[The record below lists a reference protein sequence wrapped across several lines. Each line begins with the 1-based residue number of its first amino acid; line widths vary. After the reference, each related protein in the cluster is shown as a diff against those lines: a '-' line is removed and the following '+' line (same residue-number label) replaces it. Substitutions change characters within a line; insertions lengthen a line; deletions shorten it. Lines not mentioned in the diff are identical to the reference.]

1 MLTGRSAP
9 GWTLRTV
16 PTMLTGLLGTLFA
29 SVLLRGLARGGSD
42 SPLVERILRFWGR
55 SWLIPAGARVR
66 VEGREHI
73 QPGQSYVVVSNHQ
86 SNLDAMVHLAALGL
100 PLRIMAKRELFALP
114 ILGPALRAIG
124 MVEVDRAGPDIVAID
139 SAARD
144 VVASGRSLLVYPEGT
159 TSSDGTIRRFK
170 SGAFSIAIG
179 QGVPVLPVVL
189 HGTRSI
195 WAPGGIAIRGGP
207 VRVVITEPITTGDLT
222 RGDVAGLCDDVRAVL
237 SSTLAVVSGVHT

>member
-1 MLTGRSAP
+1 M
-9 GWTLRTV
+9 RTV
-16 PTMLTGLLGTLFA
+16 PTMLTGLLSTFFV
-29 SVLLRGLARGGSD
+29 SVLLRGVARGGSD
-42 SPLVERILRFWGR
+42 SPLVEPILRFWGW
-55 SWLIPAGARVR
+55 SWLIPAGARVQ

-86 SNLDAMVHLAALGL
+86 SNLDAMVDLAVLGL
-100 PLRIMAKRELFALP
+100 PLRIMAKRELFAFP

-124 MVEVDRAGPDIVAID
+124 MVEVDRVRPDIVAID

-144 VVASGRSLLVYPEGT
+144 VVASGRSLLVYPEAT

-179 QGVPVLPVVL
+179 QSVPVLPVVL

-195 WAPGGIAIRGGP
+195 WAPGGNAIRGGQ
-207 VRVVITEPITTGDLT
+207 VRVVITEPITTGHLT
-222 RGDVAGLCDDVRAVL
+222 SNDVARLRDDVHTVL
-237 SSTLAVVSGVHT
+237 SSTLAAISGVHT

>member
-1 MLTGRSAP
+1 MARRSASA
-9 GWTLRTV
+9 WTLRTA
-16 PTMLTGLLGTLFA
+16 PTMLTGLLSTLFV
-29 SVLLRGLARGGSD
+29 SVLLREVARGGSD
-42 SPLVERILRFWGR
+42 SPLVERILRLWGW

-124 MVEVDRAGPDIVAID
+124 MVEVDRARPDVVAID

-144 VVASGRSLLVYPEGT
+144 VLASGRSLLVYPEAT
-159 TSSDGTIRRFK
+159 TSSDGTIHRFK
-170 SGAFSIAIG
+170 SGAFAIAIG

-189 HGTRSI
+189 HGTRLI
-195 WAPGGIAIRGGP
+195 WAPGGNAIRGGQ
-207 VRVVITEPITTGDLT
+207 VRVAITEPITTCHLT
-222 RGDVAGLCDDVRAVL
+222 PSDIAGLRDDVRAVL
-237 SSTLAVVSGVHT
+237 SSTLAVVSGAHI